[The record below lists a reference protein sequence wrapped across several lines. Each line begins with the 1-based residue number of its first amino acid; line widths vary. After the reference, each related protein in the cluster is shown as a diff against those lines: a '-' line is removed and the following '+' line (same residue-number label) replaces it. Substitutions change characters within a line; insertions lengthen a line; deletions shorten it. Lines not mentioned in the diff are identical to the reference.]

1 MNGTSG
7 MRPKMAHAS
16 FQPRGMSGRVAR
28 SSHIKTTAR
37 GWRKQTR
44 SSKSFFI
51 ALNLPRPMRAAGLPR
66 SLTSAHQRESFCVKL
81 LAGASSVVCPCI
93 AVMGWSRQRVIGL
106 VRRRAGLPMMC
117 AEITVCLNAAEG
129 SPRPPACSAR
139 CG

>member
-16 FQPRGMSGRVAR
+16 FQPRAMSGRVAR

-51 ALNLPRPMRAAGLPR
+51 ALNLPRPMCALPACPR
-66 SLTSAHQRESFCVKL
+66 SLTSAHAA
-81 LAGASSVVCPCI
+81 AGMTLTDLRNS
-93 AVMGWSRQRVIGL
+93 L
-106 VRRRAGLPMMC
+106 
-117 AEITVCLNAAEG
+117 EE
-129 SPRPPACSAR
+129 ACEPVQDE
-139 CG
+139 